1 MIFTNKHVVI
11 AMIVAPILAILA
23 WFAVGQIA
31 GEKPSL
37 AIQGKAYPLVEKS
50 NCRYASGL
58 CELENE
64 EFKLVLEFDK
74 DLNLSIRSA
83 HALTGIMIAVGNPQ
97 QSVDPVA
104 MTAIDNTAK
113 HWRLRLAA
121 MPGIGDRLRL
131 VAATNSNSY
140 FGDAASTFIERL

>member
-50 NCRYASGL
+50 NCRYSSGL

-64 EFKLVLEFDK
+64 EFKLVLELDE
-74 DLNLSIRSA
+74 DLNLSVRSA
-83 HALTGIMIAVGNPQ
+83 HTLTGIMIAVGNPQ
-97 QSVDPVA
+97 QSIEPVA
-104 MTAIDNTAK
+104 MTATDNTAK
-113 HWRLRLAA
+113 HWHLRLAV
-121 MPGIGDRLRL
+121 MPGVEDRLRL
-131 VAATNSNSY
+131 VAATKTNAY

>member
-64 EFKLVLEFDK
+64 EFKLVLELDE

-83 HALTGIMIAVGNPQ
+83 HALTGIMISVGNPQ
-97 QSVDPVA
+97 QSVEPVA
-104 MTAIDNTAK
+104 MNAMDNSAQ

-121 MPGIGDRLRL
+121 TPGLGDRIRL
-131 VAATNSNSY
+131 VAATQSNSY
-140 FGDAASTFIERL
+140 FGDAASTFIKRL